1 MPGGKSPAPAASR
14 TAARA
19 GVRGN
24 YRLDV
29 ENFGPIVKAGVDL
42 RPLTI
47 FVGPSNTGKSY
58 LAILI
63 YALHQSV
70 GRLDPVFGPRGRPW
84 FARRGMFRSGRPLDA
99 ALLRSLGTWLAGA
112 SGAEPPAD
120 VERVLLR
127 ELANPKA
134 FLKDLDSEL
143 RRCFGVP
150 NLNELV
156 RRPGRSAA
164 VVDMRVPQDSPS
176 EDFRYVL
183 HFGSETRDL
192 DATVPALPPLQR
204 DEVRRLWPAAVD
216 PKRQL
221 DRAEIDFD
229 FAVNQALNA
238 LARRLLHPLFRPA
251 YYLPADRTGVMHSH
265 QVVVSAL
272 IQNATTAGLRPS
284 ADIPM
289 LSGVLADFLNVL
301 IGITDRPAR
310 RAGHERLADFV
321 EDSILQ
327 GAVRVERNQTG
338 YPTFSYRPQGWS
350 EDLPLMRASSM
361 VSELAPVVLY
371 LRHVV
376 QPGDVLIIEE
386 PEAHLHPGMQAA
398 FARALARLVR
408 LGLRVVMT
416 THSEW
421 VLEQIG
427 NLVRLS
433 SVPETRRADFAGA
446 DAALDPTEVGAWLF
460 KPSGRPRGS
469 VVEEVVLDA
478 ETGLYR
484 TDYGDVSDALYNE
497 GARIFN
503 RSQEDGGQ

>member
-1 MPGGKSPAPAASR
+1 MSNGEGHVRAASK
-14 TAARA
+14 TAAPTA
-19 GVRGN
+19 ARGN
-24 YRLDV
+24 YRLDI

-63 YALHQSV
+63 YALHQRFG
-70 GRLDPVFGPRGRPW
+70 GRYPVLGPRRRMW
-84 FARRGMFRSGRPLDA
+84 FARRGMFHSERTISA
-99 ALLRSLGTWLAGA
+99 ALGRSLQSWLAGP
-112 SGAEPPAD
+112 SGAEPPVE
-120 VERVLLR
+120 VERFFRR
-127 ELANPKA
+127 ELENPSE
-134 FLKDLDSEL
+134 FREDLDREL
-143 RRCFGVP
+143 RRCFGVSD
-150 NLNELV
+150 LNDLV
-156 RRPGRSAA
+156 RRPGRTAA
-164 VVDMRVPQDSPS
+164 VVDVHVSPNAN
-176 EDFRYVL
+176 
-183 HFGSETRDL
+183 SETVHYALRFRSGL
-192 DATVPALPPLQR
+192 RSLSASVHTLPPFPS
-204 DEVRRLWPAAVD
+204 DEIRRSWPVSFD
-216 PKRQL
+216 PEETP
-221 DRAEIDFD
+221 DDAEIE
-229 FAVNQALNA
+229 FAVNEVLNTFS
-238 LARRLLHPLFRPA
+238 RQLLRPLYQPA

-265 QVVVSAL
+265 QVVVSTL

-284 ADIPM
+284 TDIPM
-289 LSGVLADFLNVL
+289 LSGVLADFLDGL
-301 IGITDRPAR
+301 IGMSQQQRRRSGEKLAESVENEILDGTVRLDRS
-310 RAGHERLADFV
+310 E
-321 EDSILQ
+321 
-327 GAVRVERNQTG
+327 TG
-338 YPTFSYRPQGWS
+338 YPAFSYRPLGWS

-376 QPGDVLIIEE
+376 RPGDILIIEE

-408 LGLRVVMT
+408 SGVRVVMT

-433 SVPETRRADFAGA
+433 SLPEAKRRGWADTEPALNPA
-446 DAALDPTEVGAWLF
+446 DVGAWLF
-460 KPSGRPRGS
+460 KPSGRPKGS
-469 VVEEVVLDA
+469 IVEEVVLDA

-503 RSQEDGGQ
+503 RLQEDDGQ

>member
-1 MPGGKSPAPAASR
+1 MPTGKGPAPVASR
-14 TAARA
+14 TAPPA
-19 GVRGN
+19 GTRGN

-29 ENFGPIVKAGVDL
+29 EHFGPIVKAGVDL

-63 YALHQSV
+63 YALHQSF
-70 GRLDPVFGPRGRPW
+70 GGLDPVFGPRRRMW
-84 FARRGMFRSGRPLDA
+84 YARRGMFRSRRPIDA
-99 ALLRSLGTWLAGA
+99 TLLRNFGNWLAGA
-112 SGAEPPAD
+112 SETEPPVD
-120 VERVLLR
+120 VERFLLR
-127 ELANPKA
+127 ELASPKE
-134 FLKDLDSEL
+134 FLKDLDREL

-150 NLNELV
+150 NVNDLV
-156 RRPGRSAA
+156 RRPGRSAS
-164 VVDMRVPQDSPS
+164 VVDMRVPQNGRSDDVRYSFF
-176 EDFRYVL
+176 FRS
-183 HFGSETRDL
+183 GTPDL
-192 DATVPALPPLQR
+192 DATVRALPQLRR
-204 DEVRRLWPAAVD
+204 DEVRRLWPAHLD
-216 PKRQL
+216 PNGPT
-221 DRAEIDFD
+221 DPAETD
-229 FAVNQALNA
+229 FAVNEALNA
-238 LARRLLHPLFRPA
+238 LSRRVLRPLFQPA

-265 QVVVSAL
+265 QVVVSTL

-284 ADIPM
+284 TDIPM

-301 IGITDRPAR
+301 IGISDRPER
-310 RAGHERLADFV
+310 RPRHERLADFV

-327 GAVRVERNQTG
+327 GAVRVERNETG
-338 YPTFSYRPQGWS
+338 YPAFSYRPQGWH

-376 QPGDVLIIEE
+376 RPGDVLIIEE

-398 FARALARLVR
+398 FARALAKLVR
-408 LGLRVVMT
+408 FGLRIVMT

-433 SVPETRRADFAGA
+433 SVPETRRSDFADA
-446 DAALDPTEVGAWLF
+446 DAALAPEEVGAWLF
-460 KPSGRPRGS
+460 KPSGRPKGS
-469 VVEEVVLDA
+469 VVEEVVLDT

-484 TDYGDVSDALYNE
+484 TDYTGVSEALYNE
-497 GARIFN
+497 GAAIFN
-503 RSQEDGGQ
+503 RLQESNSR

>member
-14 TAARA
+14 TAAPA
-19 GVRGN
+19 GARGN

-29 ENFGPIVKAGVDL
+29 KNFGPIVKAGVDL

-70 GRLDPVFGPRGRPW
+70 GGLGPVFGPRRRSW
-84 FARRGMFRSGRPLDA
+84 LARRGMFRSGRPLDA
-99 ALLRSLGTWLAGA
+99 ALRRSLGTWLAGA
-112 SGAEPPAD
+112 SAAEPPAE
-120 VERVLLR
+120 VERFLLR

-134 FLKDLDSEL
+134 FLKDLDREL
-143 RRCFGVP
+143 QRCFGVP
-150 NLNELV
+150 NLNDLV

-164 VVDMRVPQDSPS
+164 VVDMRVPQDSRS
-176 EDFRYVL
+176 EDVRYAFHFRS
-183 HFGSETRDL
+183 GTPDL
-192 DATVPALPPLQR
+192 DAKVPTLPPLQR
-204 DEVRRLWPAAVD
+204 DEVRRLWPAAMD
-216 PKRQL
+216 PNRPL
-221 DRAEIDFD
+221 DRAEIDF
-229 FAVNQALNA
+229 AVNEALNA
-238 LARRLLHPLFRPA
+238 LSRRLLRPLFQPA

-265 QVVVSAL
+265 QVVVSTL

-301 IGITDRPAR
+301 IGITARPAR
-310 RAGHERLADFV
+310 RARQERLADFV

-338 YPTFSYRPQGWS
+338 YPTFSYRPRGWR

-376 QPGDVLIIEE
+376 RPGDVLIIEE
-386 PEAHLHPGMQAA
+386 PEAHLHPGMQAE
-398 FARALARLVR
+398 FARTLARLVR

-433 SVPETRRADFAGA
+433 SVPEARRGDFAGA

>member
-1 MPGGKSPAPAASR
+1 MPGGKAPAPAASR
-14 TAARA
+14 TAAPA
-19 GVRGN
+19 GARGN

-70 GRLDPVFGPRGRPW
+70 GGLGPVLGPRGRTW
-84 FARRGMFRSGRPLDA
+84 FARRWMFDTKRSIDA
-99 ALLRSLGTWLAGA
+99 VLLRSLRTWLAGA
-112 SGAEPPAD
+112 SDAEPPAD
-120 VERVLLR
+120 VERFLLQ
-127 ELANPKA
+127 ELASPKE
-134 FLKDLDSEL
+134 FLKDLVREL

-150 NLNELV
+150 ILHDLV
-156 RRPGRSAA
+156 RHPGRSAS
-164 VVDMRVPQDSPS
+164 VVDVRVPQDSRS
-176 EDFRYVL
+176 EDVRYVL

-192 DATVPALPPLQR
+192 DATVPAIPPLQR
-204 DEVRRLWPAAVD
+204 DEVGRLWPAAVD
-216 PKRQL
+216 LKRQL
-221 DRAEIDFD
+221 DRAEIDF
-229 FAVNQALNA
+229 AVNEALNA
-238 LARRLLHPLFRPA
+238 VSRRLLHPLFQPA

-265 QVVVSAL
+265 QVVVSTL
-272 IQNATTAGLRPS
+272 IQNATAAGLRPS

-289 LSGVLADFLNVL
+289 LSGVLADFLNEL
-301 IGITDRPAR
+301 IGISDRPAR
-310 RAGHERLADFV
+310 RAGHERFANFV
-321 EDSILQ
+321 EDDILQ
-327 GAVRVERNQTG
+327 GAVRVERNETG
-338 YPTFSYRPQGWS
+338 YPTFSYRPRGWR

-376 QPGDVLIIEE
+376 RPGDVLIIEE

-408 LGLRVVMT
+408 FGVRVVMT

-433 SVPETRRADFAGA
+433 SVPEARRGDFADA

-460 KPSGRPRGS
+460 KPSRRPRGS

>member
-1 MPGGKSPAPAASR
+1 MTSR
-14 TAARA
+14 TAAPTRA
-19 GVRGN
+19 RGN

-42 RPLTI
+42 RPLSI

-58 LAILI
+58 LAVLI
-63 YALHQSV
+63 YALHQSF
-70 GRLDPVFGPRGRPW
+70 GGLDPVLGPRRRMW
-84 FARRGMFRSGRPLDA
+84 FARRGMFRSRRPIDA
-99 ALLRSLGTWLAGA
+99 VLLRDLGNWLAGA
-112 SGAEPPAD
+112 SDAEPPVD
-120 VERVLLR
+120 VKRFLLR
-127 ELANPKA
+127 ELANPKE
-134 FLKDLDSEL
+134 FLKDLDREL
-143 RRCFGVP
+143 RRCFGVA
-150 NLNELV
+150 NLNDLV
-156 RRPGRSAA
+156 RRPGRSAS
-164 VVDMRVPQDSPS
+164 VVDMRVPQDSRS
-176 EDFRYVL
+176 EDVRYSFHFRS
-183 HFGSETRDL
+183 GTPDL
-192 DATVPALPPLQR
+192 DATVRALPPIRR
-204 DEVRRLWPAAVD
+204 DEVRRLWPVPID
-216 PKRQL
+216 PDKPA
-221 DRAEIDFD
+221 DPAETD
-229 FAVNQALNA
+229 FAINETLNS
-238 LARRLLHPLFRPA
+238 LSRRVLRPLFQPA

-265 QVVVSAL
+265 QVVVSTL

-301 IGITDRPAR
+301 IGISDRPAR
-310 RAGHERLADFV
+310 RARHERLAVFV
-321 EDSILQ
+321 EESILQ
-327 GAVRVERNQTG
+327 GAVRVERNETG

-376 QPGDVLIIEE
+376 RPGDVLIIEE

-408 LGLRVVMT
+408 FGLRVVMT

-433 SVPETRRADFAGA
+433 SVPEKRRGDFADA
-446 DAALDPTEVGAWLF
+446 DAALDPAEVGAWLF
-460 KPSGRPRGS
+460 RPSGRPKGS
-469 VVEEVVLDA
+469 VVEEVVLDS

-484 TDYGDVSDALYNE
+484 TDYASVSEALYNE
-497 GARIFN
+497 GAAIFN
-503 RSQEDGGQ
+503 RLQESDSR